1 MRIYQSHGFFPGLLR
16 NGAVMS
22 PGDNIV
28 LDPIS
33 HGANVWPWIQLAK
46 ALNVEVRYLPT
57 HQEGF
62 PRSGR
67 MGSQLDV
74 SKNKGTPKSS
84 SLIGFS
90 FINHPFCGT
99 TIFRITQLVS

>member
-67 MGSQLDV
+67 MGSHPKNPWTLQWKGLNLNSRGRVLKITSFEGPMILRVV
-74 SKNKGTPKSS
+74 SS
-84 SLIGFS
+84 
-90 FINHPFCGT
+90 
-99 TIFRITQLVS
+99 